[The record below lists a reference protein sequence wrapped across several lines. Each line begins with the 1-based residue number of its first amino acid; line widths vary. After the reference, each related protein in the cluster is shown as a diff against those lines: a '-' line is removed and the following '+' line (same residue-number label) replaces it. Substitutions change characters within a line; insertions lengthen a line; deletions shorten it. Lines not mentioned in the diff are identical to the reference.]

1 MSIRRYF
8 KQQSLQH
15 VFQRSIDYGNFLYTK
30 EDNIVLLTI
39 LYTYARQMQI
49 DIMLLC
55 FMPNHFH
62 LLVDAP
68 SKRRLWQYMD
78 IATSLFVRIYNKQY
92 SRKGKLLHNS
102 FGSASKQGEKKI
114 RSCFAYIGNNPVE
127 KKLTQY
133 ASQYRWNLL
142 PYYQNLNP
150 FSEVSK
156 RLSKRARCAMATIE
170 KQHAANLYMDYS
182 KIKEVTYKLNDA
194 EKKYI
199 FDYIISLYN
208 PTNYYKAIGYFGSF
222 KNMMIAFDSNTGSE
236 YEIKEEYST
245 ISDTPYNEMVE
256 VLMKNNLWDRQK
268 NPYTYTIEERG
279 IAIEL
284 LREIS
289 GTTSKHISKF
299 LHIKF

>member
-1 MSIRRYF
+1 
-8 KQQSLQH
+8 
-15 VFQRSIDYGNFLYTK
+15 
-30 EDNIVLLTI
+30 
-39 LYTYARQMQI
+39 
-49 DIMLLC
+49 
-55 FMPNHFH
+55 
-62 LLVDAP
+62 
-68 SKRRLWQYMD
+68 
-78 IATSLFVRIYNKQY
+78 
-92 SRKGKLLHNS
+92 
-102 FGSASKQGEKKI
+102 
-114 RSCFAYIGNNPVE
+114 
-127 KKLTQY
+127 
-133 ASQYRWNLL
+133 
-142 PYYQNLNP
+142 
-150 FSEVSK
+150 
-156 RLSKRARCAMATIE
+156 MATIE

-208 PTNYYKAIGYFGSF
+208 PTNYSKAIGYFGSF